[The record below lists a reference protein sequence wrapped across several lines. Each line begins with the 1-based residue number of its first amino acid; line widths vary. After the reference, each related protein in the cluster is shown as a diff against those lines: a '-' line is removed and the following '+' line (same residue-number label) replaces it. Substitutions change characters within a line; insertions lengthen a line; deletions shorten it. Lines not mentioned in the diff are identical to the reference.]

1 MKKENLL
8 NLKIKYALLSS
19 MIFVFLYKIAET
31 YTSTLKN
38 VPSFVMNWEKFIPFV
53 PFLILPYM
61 TSGLLFVIIFF
72 LVKTKEDLILLTKRA
87 NFMTIISV
95 IIFFIF
101 PLKFSFAWEEVKN
114 PFYNFLFSLLNS
126 YDNKFNQCPSL
137 HVSYSFLYIFV
148 FYTELKTKLK
158 YLYCLW
164 AFTIAISVLFVYQHH
179 FIDFIGGLIIFG
191 ITFLIFPNKKYNL

>member
-1 MKKENLL
+1 MKKEKLLL
-8 NLKIKYALLSS
+8 NLKIKYAFISS
-19 MIFVFLYKIAET
+19 IIFILLYKLAEI
-31 YTSTLKN
+31 YAGTLKN
-38 VPSFVMNWEKFIPFV
+38 ISSFTMAWEKSIPFV
-53 PFLILPYM
+53 PFLIVPYM

-72 LVKTKEDLILLTKRA
+72 LVKTKENLILLFKRA

-101 PLKFSFAWEEVKN
+101 PLKFSFAWEEIKN

-137 HVSYSFLYIFV
+137 HVSYSFLYIYV

-179 FIDFIGGLIIFG
+179 FIDFIGGIIIFG
-191 ITFLIFPNKKYNL
+191 LTFLIFPTKK

>member
-1 MKKENLL
+1 MESKMLF
-8 NLKIKYALLSS
+8 NLKIKYSFVSS
-19 MIFVFLYKIAET
+19 MVFIILYKIAEL

-38 VPSFVMNWEKFIPFV
+38 VPSYVMEWEKSIPFIPFLV
-53 PFLILPYM
+53 VPYM

-72 LVKTKEDLILLTKRA
+72 IVRTKEDLILLAKRA

-101 PLKFSFAWEEVKN
+101 PLKFSFPWKDIEN
-114 PFYNFLFSLLNS
+114 PFYNFLFSLLDS

-137 HVSYSFLYIFV
+137 HVSYSFLYIFM
-148 FYTELKTKLK
+148 FYKELKTKLK
-158 YLYCLW
+158 YFYCLW

-179 FIDFIGGLIIFG
+179 FIDFIGGIIIVL
-191 ITFLIFPNKKYNL
+191 ITFYIFSPKKC